1 MITIEDSN
9 NEHYYIN
16 PSNVVYVKRRDKF
29 WKIIL
34 TTGEARIQKSRRSN
48 GDCSCY
54 KKILLTKSTKY
65 EII

>member
-29 WKIIL
+29 WKILL
-34 TTGEARIQKSRRSN
+34 TTGEAIMTKNQE
-48 GDCSCY
+48 GAMAIVHAI
-54 KKILLTKSTKY
+54 KKYS
-65 EII
+65 